1 METMRVEE
9 SAIWCAGVART
20 SQTNAIDS
28 LTSGRLNGGRHNSN
42 KGNFDMKFGLAPTTV
57 LIAALSATTVSA
69 ETLRL
74 LTWGGYAPDDV
85 IALFEAETGHTVEVT
100 TSNNEEMI
108 AKLRATNGG
117 GFDLAQPSQDRIA
130 SAQEE
135 FGIYKP
141 IDMAR
146 VDAAQFIPS
155 MLAATATNTTFE
167 GEVFGLPHVWGTSG
181 LVVNTAEAG
190 QVTDYTDLCDD
201 SVAGSVSYRLKR
213 PTLIGFAYSMGLD
226 PFAAYAD
233 PEAYQ
238 GILDQVEEMLIAC
251 KPNVKTYWDGGDEIK
266 NLLRSGEVVAAMAW
280 DTGGWQLNEDNA
292 DITFVAP
299 ESGALG
305 WIDTFVLPARGR
317 ADDAAYDWINFVMRP
332 DIAAMI
338 TNTAGNFTAAAGGD
352 AGVTADLQARYQA
365 SFDQAAIDN
374 IKWYP
379 PVPAGLEAMEGA
391 TLDRINAAN

>member
-1 METMRVEE
+1 MKLGLVAT
-9 SAIWCAGVART
+9 SA
-20 SQTNAIDS
+20 
-28 LTSGRLNGGRHNSN
+28 
-42 KGNFDMKFGLAPTTV
+42 
-57 LIAALSATTVSA
+57 LIAALSTTAVSA

-74 LTWGGYAPDDV
+74 LTWGGYAPEDV
-85 IALFEAETGHTVEVT
+85 IALFEEETGHTVEVT

-117 GFDLAQPSQDRIA
+117 GFDLAQPSQDRIT

-141 IDMAR
+141 IDMSR
-146 VDAAQFIPS
+146 VDAAQIIPS
-155 MLAATATNTTFE
+155 MLEATATNTTFD
-167 GEVFGLPHVWGTSG
+167 GAVFGLPHVWGTSG
-181 LVVNTAEAG
+181 LIVNTAKAA
-190 QVTDYTDLCDD
+190 QVTDYVDLCDA

-213 PTLIGFAYSMGLD
+213 PTLIGFAFSMGLD

-233 PEAYQ
+233 ADAYK
-238 GILDQVEEMLIAC
+238 GILDQVEAKLTEC
-251 KPNVKTYWDGGDEIK
+251 KPNVKTYWDGGDEIQ

-280 DTGGWQLNEDNA
+280 DTGGWQLNADNA

-299 ESGALG
+299 KAGALG
-305 WIDTFVLPARGR
+305 WIDTFVLPSRGR

-332 DIAAMI
+332 DIASMI
-338 TNTAGNFTAAAGGD
+338 TNTAGNFTAAVNGD
-352 AGVTADLQARYQA
+352 SEVSAELKARYQG

-379 PVPAGLEAMEGA
+379 PVPAGLEALEGA
-391 TLDRINAAN
+391 TLDRVNAAK

>member
-1 METMRVEE
+1 MKLSMI
-9 SAIWCAGVART
+9 SSVAV
-20 SQTNAIDS
+20 
-28 LTSGRLNGGRHNSN
+28 
-42 KGNFDMKFGLAPTTV
+42 F
-57 LIAALSATTVSA
+57 AALTAQVAQA

-74 LTWGGYAPDDV
+74 LTWGGYAPQEV
-85 IALFEAETGHTVEVT
+85 IDLFEAETGHTVEVT

-141 IDMAR
+141 IDMSR
-146 VDAAQFIPS
+146 VDADLFIPS
-155 MLAATATNTTFE
+155 MLSATAGNTTYE
-167 GEVFGLPHVWGTSG
+167 GEVFGVPHVWGTSG
-181 LVVNTAEAG
+181 LVVNTAVAG
-190 QVTDYTDLCDD
+190 NVTDYTDLCDE
-201 SVAGSVSYRLKR
+201 SVAGRVSYRLKR

-233 PEAYQ
+233 TDAYQ
-238 GILDQVEEMLIAC
+238 GILDQVEAMLTEC
-251 KPNVKTYWDGGDEIK
+251 KPNVKTYWGGGDEIK
-266 NLLRSGEVVAAMAW
+266 NLLRSGEVVASMAW
-280 DTGGWQLNEDNA
+280 DTGGWQLNADNA

-299 ESGALG
+299 EAGALG

-317 ADDAAYDWINFVMRP
+317 ADDAAYAWINFVMKP
-332 DIAAMI
+332 EIAAMI
-338 TNTAGNFTAAAGGD
+338 TNTAGNFTAAVDGD
-352 AGVTADLQARYQA
+352 AGVSADLKARYQG

-379 PVPAGLEAMEGA
+379 PVPAGLEALEGA